1 MSLNSTVTV
10 TEAMKLLGTRNRQAV
25 MNLIADE
32 KVKAEKKGW
41 VWLLDKESVLKHK
54 KSKGKK

>member
-10 TEAMKLLGTRNRQAV
+10 TEAMKLLGTRNRQLV
-25 MNLIADE
+25 MNLITDE